1 MAWSDLASVG
11 RPDGGV
17 EPGPARDVAR
27 GRKPGGPAG
36 SRENLEPRVVTPRV
50 VTGAETQ
57 GGGTWEEGVRF
68 EPVSQGPVFLHFIPT
83 TVLR

>member
-1 MAWSDLASVG
+1 M
-11 RPDGGV
+11 
-17 EPGPARDVAR
+17 AR

-36 SRENLEPRVVTPRV
+36 SGKNLEPRV

-57 GGGTWEEGVRF
+57 GGATWEEGVRF

>member
-1 MAWSDLASVG
+1 MAWSDLASGG

-36 SRENLEPRVVTPRV
+36 SGENLEPRV